1 MRSAMSPLGLPFESH
16 PGLGNEEYPGFPA
29 DVCPEEL
36 PDLSKHFSV
45 TAELLKGEPGLYEK
59 LRVKRTALGVGLA
72 KVIKTGMDNRGHP
85 MIKALGSVA
94 GDAECFDTFAP
105 LFDKLIA
112 GRHGDGSLSTLHS
125 ESPGRRMLTSLPAE
139 PFEGY
144 LVSCQARA
152 ARNLEGLRF
161 PPAADRAERCE
172 VERVLVRALLELG
185 GPLKGEYYPLGGSQ
199 TYSPKP
205 GGMSEQDE
213 KELSGSGFTFY
224 HPDSTAVLSSGA
236 GMHWPDARGVFVNN
250 ARTVAVWI
258 NEEEHF
264 RATSMRKD
272 GNVQA
277 AFSELANLLENV
289 ESSLLRHGDCPSRFA
304 RSDRLGF
311 LNACPANIGT
321 ALRVSA
327 IMKLPQI
334 KPLKDELNGLCR
346 QHRLVVRGAVDETG
360 IRLAGLVEVSN
371 RDRLG
376 ITEEETVNLVVE
388 GVADLIRAE
397 RLMEQGV
404 STSEALRLDRG
415 DSLGRSPTP
424 ILADDDEE
432 ASAWATAG
440 STLSQMLSTAVVT
453 SSNVPLKDIISA
465 DGREPLCTPDIMI
478 SEEVSAAQLQ
488 APSKQSPKAAHQVG
502 GTKKDLASD
511 FEASSGGVL
520 DVEPGMMVTD
530 TRQQV
535 SGQVL
540 TKTTTDVCIR
550 VDDDKD
556 VWCEIED
563 LKDSQLISDA
573 KDDELEQAIVTELQA
588 KALQT
593 LLAGMEWGSFEA
605 ACLDIKQENAAAIKI
620 QAIRRGKVARAKAA
634 EEAQQRQ
641 EETSAASRIQAIQRG
656 KIQRRQAEKQRQD
669 KEEAAAI
676 LKIQAVHRGKA
687 SRAQG
692 EEKKKQKEVDAANAK
707 KLQAAQTE
715 TTEDLMGS
723 MRNTLETGLLDGSL
737 EKVLAGE
744 EPARTSEVPSTGDF
758 RTLPADAWAVLH
770 GRFSEAAQSSEAE
783 LRTMMATK
791 LEAALKDGSLETALI
806 KAQGTKPTEQ
816 ALSMEEQKA
825 KLRNILEV
833 SLDNGSLEKELS
845 RFQQAPSD
853 LNDVRAKMASQ
864 LEACL
869 KDGSLEQALASC
881 AAESK
886 DAPAQ
891 DNDMEDIRAK
901 MAIQLEASLYDGK
914 LEKALAAV
922 TPKATPSQTLSVEE
936 VRQSASTALLKG
948 MTDGSLEAAITQAKN
963 EKESKF
969 NLNEVRDKIAKQLQA
984 SLDDGSLEA
993 ALAKVKAKSAASS
1006 EPNIDEMREK
1016 MAKQLEACLKDGS
1029 LETALAQAKAPE
1041 LEPVPEPSL
1050 EDIRAKMAA
1059 HMEASLHDG
1068 SLDKAMR
1075 KVKEESQAAVNDDSK
1090 DDIRAK
1096 MAKQLEA
1103 SLCDGSLGAALAQV
1117 KGTPVAIE
1125 LEAERNNV
1133 ASKLEAA
1140 ATDGS
1145 LATALSKVNDQAS
1158 PSSASCRSCGSTGV
1172 DFLGKV
1178 CTCALGAKAAS
1189 QVTVTPSKQE
1199 TCNSCVNTGIDV
1211 WGKACSC
1218 PLGAKASIGPK
1229 NLLADLSA
1237 TSPAKPP
1244 VSPKVTLPAAKASQN
1259 AVAGAMAL
1267 LKAISGYD
1275 RRIGL
1280 LTAQIQESERRILD
1294 QTGCCTQLEADVD
1307 MARQDCQSLDYELE
1321 NQQRALDREDLRGVK
1336 LLDSQRR
1343 LGEDMEVENLK
1354 QRHANLDCDAGM
1366 WTARSE
1372 LSTACTFNDG
1382 ILSPFATTRE
1392 ALALNDTQTSVQH
1405 FGIVPGG
1412 AF

>member
-1 MRSAMSPLGLPFESH
+1 MLMFLSEFTDGKLGDQMMF
-16 PGLGNEEYPGFPA
+16 FTRCA
-29 DVCPEEL
+29 
-36 PDLSKHFSV
+36 
-45 TAELLKGEPGLYEK
+45 
-59 LRVKRTALGVGLA
+59 GV
-72 KVIKTGMDNRGHP
+72 
-85 MIKALGSVA
+85 S
-94 GDAECFDTFAP
+94 
-105 LFDKLIA
+105 
-112 GRHGDGSLSTLHS
+112 
-125 ESPGRRMLTSLPAE
+125 
-139 PFEGY
+139 
-144 LVSCQARA
+144 
-152 ARNLEGLRF
+152 
-161 PPAADRAERCE
+161 
-172 VERVLVRALLELG
+172 LVRGTQCLAAIGLLTDL
-185 GPLKGEYYPLGGSQ
+185 PSWCSKLKPSQ
-199 TYSPKP
+199 
-205 GGMSEQDE
+205 
-213 KELSGSGFTFY
+213 
-224 HPDSTAVLSSGA
+224 
-236 GMHWPDARGVFVNN
+236 
-250 ARTVAVWI
+250 
-258 NEEEHF
+258 
-264 RATSMRKD
+264 
-272 GNVQA
+272 
-277 AFSELANLLENV
+277 
-289 ESSLLRHGDCPSRFA
+289 
-304 RSDRLGF
+304 
-311 LNACPANIGT
+311 
-321 ALRVSA
+321 
-327 IMKLPQI
+327 
-334 KPLKDELNGLCR
+334 
-346 QHRLVVRGAVDETG
+346 
-360 IRLAGLVEVSN
+360 SN
-371 RDRLG
+371 RPSFTG
-376 ITEEETVNLVVE
+376 A

-404 STSEALRLDRG
+404 SASEDSMTNCRRAVSLDCDVHSAGGAQSRLLSGIGGLLIRDG
-415 DSLGRSPTP
+415 SKRS
-424 ILADDDEE
+424 
-432 ASAWATAG
+432 STAG
-440 STLSQMLSTAVVT
+440 SEQAAPGLNQAPPAPPPVLPFAAPAARATVGGGRAATAATGPPPVPAAALTSQEKTKKRKATEEMLSKYETLYGDGEWYGCDALVQNLEPLVTDNGLSAAMRKKVGSVLERRFVLLLIGDYQQMGPFDEAGPALRACDSDTYRYVHEYRLAENHRTGGALADIANRIRFRQISQADLDTLLRGRCWAADLSVEDIRALLLRYPTTTLTAVSRQCVRLLNDRAT
-453 SSNVPLKDIISA
+453 
-465 DGREPLCTPDIMI
+465 
-478 SEEVSAAQLQ
+478 AAIFGD
-488 APSKQSPKAAHQVG
+488 A
-502 GTKKDLASD
+502 
-511 FEASSGGVL
+511 
-520 DVEPGMMVTD
+520 
-530 TRQQV
+530 
-535 SGQVL
+535 
-540 TKTTTDVCIR
+540 R

-845 RFQQAPSD
+845 RFQKAPSD

-1029 LETALAQAKAPE
+1029 LETALAQ
-1041 LEPVPEPSL
+1041 
-1050 EDIRAKMAA
+1050 
-1059 HMEASLHDG
+1059 
-1068 SLDKAMR
+1068 
-1075 KVKEESQAAVNDDSK
+1075 
-1090 DDIRAK
+1090 
-1096 MAKQLEA
+1096 
-1103 SLCDGSLGAALAQV
+1103 
-1117 KGTPVAIE
+1117 
-1125 LEAERNNV
+1125 
-1133 ASKLEAA
+1133 
-1140 ATDGS
+1140 
-1145 LATALSKVNDQAS
+1145 
-1158 PSSASCRSCGSTGV
+1158 
-1172 DFLGKV
+1172 
-1178 CTCALGAKAAS
+1178 
-1189 QVTVTPSKQE
+1189 
-1199 TCNSCVNTGIDV
+1199 
-1211 WGKACSC
+1211 
-1218 PLGAKASIGPK
+1218 
-1229 NLLADLSA
+1229 
-1237 TSPAKPP
+1237 
-1244 VSPKVTLPAAKASQN
+1244 
-1259 AVAGAMAL
+1259 
-1267 LKAISGYD
+1267 
-1275 RRIGL
+1275 
-1280 LTAQIQESERRILD
+1280 
-1294 QTGCCTQLEADVD
+1294 
-1307 MARQDCQSLDYELE
+1307 
-1321 NQQRALDREDLRGVK
+1321 
-1336 LLDSQRR
+1336 
-1343 LGEDMEVENLK
+1343 
-1354 QRHANLDCDAGM
+1354 
-1366 WTARSE
+1366 
-1372 LSTACTFNDG
+1372 
-1382 ILSPFATTRE
+1382 
-1392 ALALNDTQTSVQH
+1392 
-1405 FGIVPGG
+1405 
-1412 AF
+1412 